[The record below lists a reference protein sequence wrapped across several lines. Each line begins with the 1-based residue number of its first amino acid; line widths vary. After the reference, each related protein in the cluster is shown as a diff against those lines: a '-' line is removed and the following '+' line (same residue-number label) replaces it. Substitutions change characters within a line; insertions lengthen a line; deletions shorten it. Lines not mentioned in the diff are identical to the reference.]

1 MRGAKLDKRITI
13 QQRQEGKNGTGGMTS
28 GWVNFAPERWAGVN
42 NLSGTEKAATIH
54 QGGETSVARTV
65 FTLRYLAGVDSTMR
79 VQYGGKVFN
88 IRFVNDVFEQHKTLL
103 LTCDTGAS
111 EGL

>member
-1 MRGAKLDKRITI
+1 MRAGKLDKRITI
-13 QQRQEGKNGTGGMTS
+13 QQRIDGKNSTGGMVS
-28 GWVNFAPERWAGVN
+28 NWVTFAERWASVN
-42 NLSGTEKAATIH
+42 NLSGTERFATTH
-54 QGGETSVARTV
+54 EGGETADARTV
-65 FTLRYLAGVDSTMR
+65 VTMRYLPGVIETMR

-88 IRFVNDVFEQHKTLL
+88 IRFVNDVLEQHETLI